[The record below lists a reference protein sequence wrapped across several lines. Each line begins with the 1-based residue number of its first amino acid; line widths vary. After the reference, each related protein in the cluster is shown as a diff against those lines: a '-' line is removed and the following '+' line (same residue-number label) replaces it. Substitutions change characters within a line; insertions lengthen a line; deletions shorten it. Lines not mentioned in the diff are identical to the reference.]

1 MSLPNRRQEAAA
13 VSETQTV
20 AREVTLPAGRD
31 EVWEALTS
39 EELLEQWLAADVDL
53 DVREGG
59 EGVFRFDDG
68 EERPATIEA
77 VDDAERL
84 VFRWRRYA
92 AEETRVEL
100 VLHDVAEGTRL
111 VVVESTLGAAGPQA
125 LAGAWELPLL
135 RLHDLCTALRSRPLA
150 LCV

>member
-1 MSLPNRRQEAAA
+1 MSLPNRRQEIA
-13 VSETQTV
+13 VTETQTV
-20 AREVTLPAGRD
+20 AREVILPAGRD

-68 EERPATIEA
+68 EERPATVEA
-77 VDDAERL
+77 LDDAERF
-84 VFRWRRYA
+84 VFRWRRDA
-92 AEETRVEL
+92 VVETRVEFE
-100 VLHDVAEGTRL
+100 LHEVAQGTRL
-111 VVVESTLGAAGPQA
+111 VVVESALGAAGPQA